1 MGVGYKN
8 QWINTFHKDLS
19 SYDQFKEAVTEF
31 YGYHKLRLDGD
42 VVYIK
47 AFIIE
52 TRAGL

>member
-1 MGVGYKN
+1 MEVGCKN
-8 QWINTFHKDLS
+8 QWINNFYKDLS
-19 SYDQFKEAVTEF
+19 SYDQFKEAITEF
-31 YGYHKLRLDGD
+31 LWVPQLRLDGD